1 MKRLPLHW
9 KIIIGLLA
17 GVLWA
22 MISIQTGLNSFTLDW
37 INPWG
42 VIFINLLKL
51 IAVPLVLFSVIKGM
65 MELQDV
71 RRLGK
76 LGIRTLL
83 AYLATTVFAVTIGLL
98 VVNTM
103 KPGESVALEQRETNR
118 ITYELWVQQT
128 PGAQIIDER
137 HFLADSSFASK
148 IDIALAKL
156 TELDQNTLVKTREST
171 VQDVRGSGPLQF
183 VVDMVP
189 DNIFLAL
196 NKTMMLQIIFFA
208 LFFGITLVLI
218 PRAKAEPV
226 AAFVDGTNEV
236 FLKMVDLVMR
246 AAPFFVFALMAGKL
260 VEIAGDNL
268 AALGQMM
275 RGLGMYMVAVLLGLA
290 LMIFVVYP
298 LLFVFW
304 AERKSGRRAGASYR
318 HFFRS
323 IGPAQLLAFSTSS
336 SAATLPVTMECVHD
350 NLKVP
355 KEVTNFVLPIGAT
368 VNMDGTSL
376 YQAVAVV
383 FLAQLHL
390 VELDALEQA
399 TIVLTATLASIGSAA
414 VPSAGLIMMMVVLE
428 SIGLPGAWIAIVF
441 PVDRLLDMCRT
452 VVNVTGDATVS
463 SVIAGTLR
471 AKEVVPTVS

>member
-1 MKRLPLHW
+1 MKNLPLHW
-9 KIIIGLLA
+9 KIIIGLVA
-17 GVLWA
+17 GILWA
-22 MISIQTGLNSFTLDW
+22 MLSVQTGINRFTLNW

-65 MELQDV
+65 MDLKDV

-83 AYLATTVFAVTIGLL
+83 AYLLTTVFAVSIGLL
-98 VVNTM
+98 VVNLM
-103 KPGESVALEQRETNR
+103 KPGDYVEKSQREVNR
-118 ITYELWVQQT
+118 VSYELWVQRAA
-128 PGAQIIDER
+128 GATIIDDQN
-137 HFLADSSFASK
+137 FLADSSYQGRVET
-148 IDIALAKL
+148 ALL
-156 TELDQNTLVKTREST
+156 RLNELDQSSLVQSRENT
-171 VQDVRGSGPLQF
+171 VQQVKESGPLQF

-189 DNIFLAL
+189 DNIFLSL
-196 NKTMMLQIIFFA
+196 NKTLMLQVIFFA

-218 PRAKAEPV
+218 PAAKAAPV
-226 AAFVDGTNEV
+226 ATFVDGTNEV
-236 FLKMVDLVMR
+236 FLKMVELVMR

-260 VEIAGDNL
+260 VEIAGNDL
-268 AALGQMM
+268 TALGQMM
-275 RGLGMYMVAVLLGLA
+275 RGLGMYMVAVLVGLA
-290 LMIFVVYP
+290 IMIFVVYP
-298 LLFVFW
+298 ILYSWL
-304 AERKSGRRAGASYR
+304 AARKNGLSFSKAYR
-318 HFFRS
+318 FFFRGM
-323 IGPAQLLAFSTSS
+323 GPAQLLAFSTSS
-336 SAATLPVTMECVHD
+336 SAATLPVTMECVND

-355 KEVTNFVLPIGAT
+355 KQVTSFVLPIGAT

-390 VELDALEQA
+390 VNLDGWEQA

-441 PVDRLLDMCRT
+441 PVDRILDMCRT

-463 SVIAGTLR
+463 AVIA
-471 AKEVVPTVS
+471 ATVSDDLSDEPSS